1 MLSETEV
8 RKLYERKMRMY
19 ARTGRDSFL
28 YQTDI
33 LKEILEISNKED
45 EQTLMKCLE
54 EIEKGD

>member
-1 MLSETEV
+1 
-8 RKLYERKMRMY
+8 MY